1 MSSFNGRLRG
11 DLSGAE
17 LLLSTGDSYDARG
30 ARSTAAVRATTRS
43 AVQCTGGLVPPR
55 GFRRSA
61 RRYFGREERES
72 YRLLVLLRVAR
83 FSDQMLSSG
92 RHLF

>member
-1 MSSFNGRLRG
+1 M
-11 DLSGAE
+11 
-17 LLLSTGDSYDARG
+17 RG
-30 ARSTAAVRATTRS
+30 ARSAVAVRASARS
-43 AVQCTGGLVPPR
+43 AVQCTGGLAPPR
-55 GFRRSA
+55 CFRRSA

-92 RHLF
+92 RHLFNVLLPFLGRYITNATMGPNHF